1 MMSVKGLVLVVQEV
15 LEREKPLGESRVKPQ
30 EVENVRKVSYF
41 FLMAYDPNGDISQ
54 LYNLYYIII

>member
-30 EVENVRKVSYF
+30 EVENMHEVSYF
-41 FLMAYDPNGDISQ
+41 SRMAYNPNGDISQ
-54 LYNLYYIII
+54 LYN